1 MYHTPDT
8 TYYTIS
14 SNSEENTKR
23 AENYAN
29 AGKIVSKVRENA
41 RKKNHVGR
49 TLFEI
54 CDSIENE
61 INSLGGKPA
70 FPVNVSLNEIAAHYT
85 AEPNDQIKVT
95 DTDVLKIDIGVHM
108 DGYIADT
115 AVTVSYNSKYEHLVN
130 IAELALSEAI
140 KVAKFNTKS
149 SEIGKTIENTIL
161 NNGLKPIQN
170 LCGHS
175 LDQYIVHAGKSIP
188 NIKTLGSSCSLVNS
202 QSYAI
207 EPFVTTKDGL
217 GIVYDHKIKNIFS
230 LVSRKPAKDKHT
242 NDFISYLWDRFKTLP
257 FAMRWLVKDYD
268 EPFLRNMIDHLIKRK
283 NIRTYPILVEG
294 NNKIVAQAEH
304 TIFIKDNLSYV
315 VTK

>member
-1 MYHTPDT
+1 MVF
-8 TYYTIS
+8 
-14 SNSEENTKR
+14 
-23 AENYAN
+23 ENYVKS
-29 AGKIVSKVRENA
+29 GKIASMVRENT
-41 RKKNHVGR
+41 RKKNHIGR

-54 CDSIENE
+54 CESIENE
-61 INSLGGKPA
+61 IISLGGSPA

-85 AEPNDQIKVT
+85 AEPNDQIKVK
-95 DTDVLKIDIGVHM
+95 DTDVLKIDIGVHI

-115 AVTVSYNSKYEHLVN
+115 AVTVSYNPKYEHLVN
-130 IAELALSEAI
+130 IVELTLSEAI

-149 SEIGKTIENTIL
+149 SEIGKTIENTII

-170 LCGHS
+170 LSGHS

-188 NIKTLGSSCSLVNS
+188 NIKTLGSSFSLVNN

-217 GIVYDHKIKNIFS
+217 GIVYEGKIKNIFS
-230 LVSRKPAKDKHT
+230 LISRKPTKDKDSD
-242 NDFISYLWDRFKTLP
+242 NFIISLWNRFKTLP
-257 FAMRWLVKDYD
+257 FALRWLVKDYD
-268 EPFLRNMIDHLIKRK
+268 EPALRRTIEHLIKRK

-294 NNKIVAQAEH
+294 NNKIVSQAEH

-315 VTK
+315 ITK